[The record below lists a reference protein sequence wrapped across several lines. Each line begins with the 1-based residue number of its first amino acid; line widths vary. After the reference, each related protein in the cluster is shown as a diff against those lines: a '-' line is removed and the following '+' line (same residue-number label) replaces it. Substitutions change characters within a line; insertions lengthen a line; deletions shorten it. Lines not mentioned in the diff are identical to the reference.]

1 MDTGNPV
8 AAADTGFVTDATL
21 PARLD
26 ALRRMAAHGGR
37 RLAVER
43 IGASRDGRDLWALEI
58 GDGPEPVGITAGAHA
73 DEPTGPIAAFA
84 LAGWLLTA
92 REAGPLLAC
101 HTFRICPQV
110 NPDGAARNASWFSDP
125 VDPLAYLRGV
135 ARELPGDD
143 VEFGYPDP
151 AAEAGGGDDPGVRPE
166 NRAVAAF
173 LARSRGYAFHAS
185 LHSMATAE
193 GAWFLI
199 GREWAGRTAPLREA
213 LAGHAA
219 RLGFALHDVER
230 HGEKGFTRI
239 APGFCTTPRSDA
251 MRAHFLAEG
260 DPAMAA
266 RFRLNS
272 MEFVQRLGGDPLVMV
287 SEIPLFEIAGAA
299 GRPDPPPAGATA
311 HDRLRAELPGARR
324 ALLEGDDAPARRLVE
339 EHRFRPV
346 AVRPH
351 VELQVRMVL
360 EALAFLAAR
369 GPGAAAPTA

>member
-1 MDTGNPV
+1 MDTSNPV
-8 AAADTGFVTDATL
+8 SGADMGFVTDATL
-21 PARLD
+21 ADRLE
-26 ALRRMAAHGGR
+26 ALRRLAARTGR
-37 RLAVER
+37 HLAVER
-43 IGASRDGRDLWALEI
+43 IGASRGGRDLWALET
-58 GDGPEPVGITAGAHA
+58 GDGPAPVGITAGAHA

-84 LAGWLLTA
+84 LAGWLLAA
-92 REAGPLLAC
+92 REAEPLLAR

-110 NPDGAARNASWFSDP
+110 NPDGAARNAAWFSDP

-143 VEFGYPDP
+143 VEFGYPEPSGAADEDP
-151 AAEAGGGDDPGVRPE
+151 AVRPE
-166 NRAVAAF
+166 NRAVAGF
-173 LARSRGYAFHAS
+173 LARARGYAFHAS

-199 GREWAGRTAPLREA
+199 GREWVGRTAPLRA
-213 LAGHAA
+213 TLAGHAA

-251 MRAHFLAEG
+251 MREHFLAQR
-260 DPAMAA
+260 DPDMAA

-272 MEFVQRLGGDPLVMV
+272 MEFVGRLGGDPLVMV

-299 GRPDPPPAGATA
+299 QRPDPPQPGATA
-311 HDRLRAELPGARR
+311 HDRLRVALPAARQ

-339 EHRFRPV
+339 EYGFRPV
-346 AVRPH
+346 PVRPH

-360 EALAFLAAR
+360 EALALLAADR
-369 GPGAAAPTA
+369 PGGVAPTA